1 MYLEI
6 GQFKTR
12 TVFLI
17 AQKGGLNLAENNFII
32 ELIARLNKSASKKQ
46 VQTDAENLGKIKI
59 PLIGTLNKR
68 QTRQQIKQD
77 LASLNETVNITGKV
91 DKNGVVKSV
100 QQATQQAQKDT
111 KAKPIEINFSVKK
124 DKLINDIKL
133 LGKQNSRLFKD
144 AGMTSKY
151 NNLLDNAQLAASTQE
166 LNNLRL
172 QLGAFR
178 SEIKVAGKTGM
189 TFIDALKSGLSKV
202 LQLFGGYNIVMQF
215 TKQLRNAWK
224 EAKELDSALTD
235 LSRVNSDI
243 SRSDFSSYLDKVID
257 KAKKLS
263 VAIKDC
269 IDATTT
275 FSRAGYNLID
285 SEVLAAA
292 AVQLEKV
299 GDMDAE
305 SASKALLA
313 GLQGYAEIDGYGM
326 DQLAEKAQAL
336 NDKIDIIG
344 NTASI
349 TQKEVAQGIQA
360 VGSVMSDA
368 NTSVDEFISLLG
380 AGNRAVQDSNKVA
393 LAIRTSAL
401 RIRGCTVEL
410 QEMGE
415 ETDDVIESTSTL
427 AAKIKALTNIDGS
440 GGVNILEADE
450 ETFRSIYD
458 IYNDIAKVYDKMSDK
473 DASALLDLIAG
484 KNRSN
489 QISAILNN
497 MSEANELLDRSLNAA
512 GTASDEYQIYLDSAE
527 AATERFGVAMTE
539 TYNNILNG
547 ETVKSLADAGTAVL
561 NFANSFGIVEG
572 TVKGFLALGLL
583 KGMTTLTIAF
593 KNSAVQVSNYGVAL
607 STVNK
612 LDTVRNTQKYVESM
626 NTLKVSCIGLT
637 EARLKQVLANNAL
650 GESERVAILM
660 ERGLSKAQAQAKLA
674 QMGLTQTT
682 NAQTAANG
690 AATAS
695 TFSLKA
701 AVTGLGAS
709 IKMAFL
715 SNPVGIAIMAV
726 STAIGFV
733 SSAISKHNQAVE
745 EARQKAI
752 ELTNAYKE
760 QRDSLDSQIAKYK
773 ELKETLDNGNLST
786 DEARSIKEQLLEIQK
801 SLIDSY
807 GNEAS
812 NIDLVNGK
820 YKEQLGLLSELSKEK
835 ATDYVAE
842 NRDVFEDAKEE
853 LEKIRTYTINGIV
866 NWNTLSPKTED
877 QQALLDFIESYS
889 ELFDITADGSSNYA
903 SGQFDVRNL
912 VIKADVESAD
922 EIMRQFY
929 DDLDQFGKDNNIDV
943 SGILEG
949 ISGQLKKTTADEF
962 KEYKTIY
969 DEFMKA
975 EIVRNDT
982 LRPLYQQSIQAVED
996 YNNALSSGEGVAEAK
1011 SNLDS
1016 VQQSVQNAAGEL
1028 EGSQKVFDDIYNG
1041 INKNAES
1048 AYNLAQSFENN
1059 ESVKGFAEQL
1069 RGLADIDLQAINFKD
1084 NVQSPGE
1091 EAFGAL
1097 IDILGLSEDEVQ
1109 NLIDKLVEFGFVQGK
1124 VQDDSIQNSELPL
1137 STITSS
1143 IEQIATQLEPQ
1154 FQKLGDAYKNIFTAD
1169 GFTLDAVDNSMLED
1183 LRKTFTEIEEEI
1195 GVTFDTTQLENFF
1208 AVLSNSNS
1216 TAKQTQEAFNNIAT
1230 SYLYSTDVLESLNST
1245 TVDSIA
1251 KQLESLGIT
1260 NASQLAT
1267 EALAAKE
1274 EYLAF
1279 ARREHTDEAGNLVSV
1294 TQDLAN
1300 ATADDINVLIAEQG
1314 ALEGEGIA
1322 LDEATQKM
1330 IAYWIQKQAANGQ
1343 LSTVGDIQQLS
1354 ALCEGLGVS
1363 SKALRNYIYFKK
1375 LASMTDVYD
1384 AASIERFSANAEKNM
1399 EQAQADIQSIYGK
1412 LGGAEIN
1419 FAVPDTSKKSKSEKD
1434 TTKEFDWVEQAI
1446 ENVEKEVNKLDE
1458 IVNSAYSTFSQKNEA
1473 LAKEIGKV
1481 NEEIELQQQAYDEY
1495 MRKADSIGLSDDY
1508 KTLIHDGAIN
1518 IENISDKNL
1527 QDKISEYQQWYDK
1540 AVDAADAI
1548 SELSTKVKDLHVTGY
1563 ELQADRLEELLD
1575 NEAITEKRYLSEM
1588 DKLYKQY
1595 YENQTDYAVQAHE
1608 AKIALLN
1615 KEKEYLN
1622 SVANAATSL
1631 LDKEINK
1638 VQDNAKEQQKP
1649 YEDQIKAAEKQK
1661 EIYQD
1666 QIKAEEK
1673 KIDAY
1678 NKEID
1683 LINDKKKPLQ
1693 DELDA
1698 LEDKA
1703 RQENL
1708 ILDLQK
1714 KQYELKRA
1722 ENQKDKLVYTKDGM
1736 IYTNDDTKV
1745 RDAKK
1750 EVDDAELEIQ
1760 KYDIQKQI
1768 DALDEEIEK
1777 YNELIDAVNDHI
1789 DSINEQIDAVDDY
1802 IDGLNDIVDQ
1812 IGDAADAQVEALEK
1826 TKNKWQEVI
1835 DQQEEAQNM
1844 LLLTGE
1850 FGADAIRKI
1859 LTGNDDD
1866 LLAKWKE
1873 NYITTLSEID
1883 SETQGYIGDMTEQL
1897 AGLYNVD
1904 LSPMQAQFNNVK
1916 ESISGM
1922 TDSLGSAVNTIIGK
1936 GVESVMGGNQDSAQS
1951 TTPAP
1956 NVQGGTAGS
1965 LADAFTQVGNTATD
1979 VIGNPGAEGDG
1990 TVIGEFGSMKTA
2002 VNDVTDAISTG
2013 DGSLENA
2020 ILEETETALDAF
2032 DQHTDKINNEVIP
2045 AIQSATNEMNA
2056 FNETADRDI
2065 EKTITIKYETVGSPA
2080 SNVTTGAAH
2089 VEGTANVQGDWSVQT
2104 SEKHSLVGEVG
2115 RELIVRDGR
2124 FFTVG
2129 DNGAEMFPI
2138 KKGDIVFN
2146 HEQTEELLKNG
2157 HISGHGKAYA
2167 DGTVGGGKVLL
2178 PDGQVLFRVPDDS
2191 PLFDLRRKAE
2201 AYMEK
2206 TGSKLEEVLKPVNAI
2221 HHHFEEIEK
2230 IIDNSTYN
2238 NIVNNNQPSIVLNG
2252 GINITCPGV
2261 RDPEV
2266 MRNLHR
2272 LIDDEFVGLR
2282 IAAYQQVMRSR

>member
-1 MYLEI
+1 MSDNNSNFKIMLQAMLDKAKSIINIKSDIKKIEPKLPKVKV
-6 GQFKTR
+6 QATLDSAKTR
-12 TVFLI
+12 SELNAKLKSIRPKVKVDADTTQAVKKIKKLGQKKIKPTVQPTVDGSQVVSGLKE
-17 AQKGGLNLAENNFII
+17 AQKQTKTLWDRFVSGAIGVNLI
-32 ELIARLNKSASKKQ
+32 RM
-46 VQTDAENLGKIKI
+46 
-59 PLIGTLNKR
+59 
-68 QTRQQIKQD
+68 
-77 LASLNETVNITGKV
+77 
-91 DKNGVVKSV
+91 SV
-100 QQATQQAQKDT
+100 QKVTQAIYQA
-111 KAKPIEINFSVKK
+111 
-124 DKLINDIKL
+124 
-133 LGKQNSRLFKD
+133 
-144 AGMTSKY
+144 
-151 NNLLDNAQLAASTQE
+151 
-166 LNNLRL
+166 
-172 QLGAFR
+172 
-178 SEIKVAGKTGM
+178 
-189 TFIDALKSGLSKV
+189 
-202 LQLFGGYNIVMQF
+202 IVGI
-215 TKQLRNAWK
+215 
-224 EAKELDSALTD
+224 KELDKIKTDIQTASGVDDSRINSMMQSYNQMAKD
-235 LSRVNSDI
+235 LSSTTKDVGNAANEIVRMGESLSDTNKLIENSTMLSKIGMIESSQATEYLI
-243 SRSDFSSYLDKVID
+243 SSMKGFQISAQDSMKIID
-257 KAKKLS
+257 KLTSVDMKAAVSAGGLAEAMSRCANIANNSGTSMDRLIGYMATVGEVTQDSMSVIGNSFKSMYSRMNNIKIGKFVDDETGESLSDTERVLNKLGIQLRDTQNTYRDFDDVLDDVGNNWRNFTQVEQNAIS
-263 VAIKDC
+263 VAIAGTMQRERFIALMNNYSNALKYSEVAANSAGSALERYGVYQDS
-269 IDATTT
+269 IEAKTNELTAAIESLSMNTVSEELYSGIIQATT
-275 FSRAGYNLID
+275 
-285 SEVLAAA
+285 
-292 AVQLEKV
+292 
-299 GDMDAE
+299 
-305 SASKALLA
+305 
-313 GLQGYAEIDGYGM
+313 GLVEF
-326 DQLAEKAQAL
+326 L
-336 NDKIDIIG
+336 DK
-344 NTASI
+344 
-349 TQKEVAQGIQA
+349 
-360 VGSVMSDA
+360 
-368 NTSVDEFISLLG
+368 
-380 AGNRAVQDSNKVA
+380 
-393 LAIRTSAL
+393 
-401 RIRGCTVEL
+401 
-410 QEMGE
+410 
-415 ETDDVIESTSTL
+415 
-427 AAKIKALTNIDGS
+427 TN
-440 GGVNILEADE
+440 
-450 ETFRSIYD
+450 
-458 IYNDIAKVYDKMSDK
+458 
-473 DASALLDLIAG
+473 
-484 KNRSN
+484 
-489 QISAILNN
+489 
-497 MSEANELLDRSLNAA
+497 
-512 GTASDEYQIYLDSAE
+512 
-527 AATERFGVAMTE
+527 
-539 TYNNILNG
+539 
-547 ETVKSLADAGTAVL
+547 
-561 NFANSFGIVEG
+561 
-572 TVKGFLALGLL
+572 LL
-583 KGMTTLTIAF
+583 KGALSGLVAMGVSKAFVSISTGIISAVKSTTQLSAAMALFDKGRSKQNLLAIGAACKGLSNQQLRLVLSTKHLIDEDRKMILAGMGVSKAERQQTLATLGFANAENAATAATFSFKGAFTALRTVIATNPLGAIFTAVTTLTM
-593 KNSAVQVSNYGVAL
+593 L
-607 STVNK
+607 
-612 LDTVRNTQKYVESM
+612 
-626 NTLKVSCIGLT
+626 
-637 EARLKQVLANNAL
+637 
-650 GESERVAILM
+650 
-660 ERGLSKAQAQAKLA
+660 
-674 QMGLTQTT
+674 
-682 NAQTAANG
+682 
-690 AATAS
+690 
-695 TFSLKA
+695 FSLVKQKQDE
-701 AVTGLGAS
+701 T
-709 IKMAFL
+709 
-715 SNPVGIAIMAV
+715 
-726 STAIGFV
+726 
-733 SSAISKHNQAVE
+733 
-745 EARQKAI
+745 RQKAI

-760 QRDSLDSQIAKYK
+760 QKDSLDAQIEKYK

-786 DEARSIKEQLLEIQK
+786 NETRSIKEQLLEIQK
-801 SLIDSY
+801 SLIESY

-842 NRDVFEDAKEE
+842 NRDVFEDAKKE

-866 NWNTLSPKTED
+866 NWNTLAPKTED

-912 VIKADVESAD
+912 VIKADVDSAD
-922 EIMRQFY
+922 ELMRHFY

-949 ISGQLKKTTADEF
+949 VSGQLKKTTADEF

-1011 SNLDS
+1011 ANLDS

-1028 EGSQKVFDDIYNG
+1028 EGSREVFDGIYDG
-1041 INKNAES
+1041 VNKSAES
-1048 AYNLAQSFENN
+1048 AYNLTQAFKNN
-1059 ESVKGFAEQL
+1059 ESVKGYAEQL
-1069 RGLADIDLQAINFKD
+1069 RGLTDLDLQAINFDD

-1124 VQDDSIQNSELPL
+1124 VQDSIQNNELPL

-1154 FQKLGDAYKNIFTAD
+1154 FKKLGDAYKEIFTAD

-1216 TAKQTQEAFNNIAT
+1216 TAKQTQEAFDNIAT

-1322 LDEATQKM
+1322 LDETTQKM
-1330 IAYWIQKQAANGQ
+1330 IAYWMQKQAANGQ

-1399 EQAQADIQSIYGK
+1399 EQAQADIQSIYDK

-1434 TTKEFDWVEQAI
+1434 TTKEFDWIEQAI
-1446 ENVEKEVNKLDE
+1446 ENVEKEVKALDDV
-1458 IVNSAYSTFSQKNEA
+1458 VNSAYSTFSQKNEA

-1495 MRKADSIGLSDDY
+1495 MRKADSIGLSEDY

-1518 IENISDKNL
+1518 IENISDEKL
-1527 QDKISEYQQWYDK
+1527 QKKISEYQQWYEK
-1540 AVDAADAI
+1540 AVDASDAI
-1548 SELSTKVKDLHVTGY
+1548 SELSTKVKDLHVAGY
-1563 ELQADRLEELLD
+1563 ELQTDRLEELLD
-1575 NEAITEKRYLSEM
+1575 NEAITEKQYLSEM
-1588 DKLYKQY
+1588 KKLYKEY
-1595 YENQTDYAVQAHE
+1595 YENQVGYAQKAHE
-1608 AKIALLN
+1608 AKLALLDR
-1615 KEKEYLN
+1615 EKQYLN

-1631 LDKEINK
+1631 LDKEISK

-1649 YEDQIKAAEKQK
+1649 YEDQIKAAEKQIDAY
-1661 EIYQD
+1661 ED
-1666 QIKAEEK
+1666 QIKLFEK
-1673 KIDAY
+1673 QIDAHNKQIDAY

-1683 LINDKKKPLQ
+1683 LINDRKKPLQ

-1703 RQENL
+1703 REENL
-1708 ILDLQK
+1708 ILSLQE
-1714 KQYELKRA
+1714 KQYNLKKA
-1722 ENQKDKLVYTKDGM
+1722 ENQKDKLLYKDGQL
-1736 IYTNDDTKV
+1736 IHTTDSTAI

-1750 EVDDAELEIQ
+1750 EVEDAELEIQ
-1760 KYDIQKQI
+1760 KNDIQKQI
-1768 DALDEEIEK
+1768 DALDDEIEK
-1777 YNELIDAVNDHI
+1777 YNELIDAINDQIDVIDDQIEAVND
-1789 DSINEQIDAVDDY
+1789 QIDAVNEY

-1826 TKNKWQEVI
+1826 TKNKWQEMI

-1859 LTGNDDD
+1859 LAGDDDD
-1866 LLAKWKE
+1866 LLAQWKE

-1904 LSPMQAQFNNVK
+1904 LSPLQAQFNNVK

-1936 GVESVMGGNQDSAQS
+1936 GVESAMGGNQDSTQS
-1951 TTPAP
+1951 TTSAP
-1956 NVQGGTAGS
+1956 NVQGGTANS
-1965 LADAFTQVGNTATD
+1965 LADAFTQVGNTAND

-2002 VNDVTDAISTG
+2002 VGDVTDAISTG

-2080 SNVTTGAAH
+2080 SNATTGAAH

-2104 SEKHSLVGEVG
+2104 NEKHSLVGEVG

-2221 HHHFEEIEK
+2221 QHHFEEIEK

-2238 NIVNNNQPSIVLNG
+2238 NIVNNNQPNTIINQEIHVTLP
-2252 GINITCPGV
+2252 NITNSA
-2261 RDPEV
+2261 RAQQLLND
-2266 MRNLHR
+2266 LQ
-2272 LIDDEFVGLR
+2272 LIGTKK
-2282 IAAYQQVMRSR
+2282 YQKFNSQH

>member
-1 MYLEI
+1 MSENNSSFKIMLQAMLDKAKSIINIKSDIKNIEPKLPKVKVKATLDSA
-6 GQFKTR
+6 KTR
-12 TVFLI
+12 SELNAKLKSIRPKVKVDADTTQAVKKIKKLGRQKIKPTVQPTVDSSQVVSGLKE
-17 AQKGGLNLAENNFII
+17 AQKQTKTLWDRFVSGAIGVNLI
-32 ELIARLNKSASKKQ
+32 RM
-46 VQTDAENLGKIKI
+46 
-59 PLIGTLNKR
+59 
-68 QTRQQIKQD
+68 
-77 LASLNETVNITGKV
+77 
-91 DKNGVVKSV
+91 SV
-100 QQATQQAQKDT
+100 QKVTQAIYQA
-111 KAKPIEINFSVKK
+111 
-124 DKLINDIKL
+124 
-133 LGKQNSRLFKD
+133 
-144 AGMTSKY
+144 
-151 NNLLDNAQLAASTQE
+151 
-166 LNNLRL
+166 
-172 QLGAFR
+172 
-178 SEIKVAGKTGM
+178 
-189 TFIDALKSGLSKV
+189 
-202 LQLFGGYNIVMQF
+202 IVGI
-215 TKQLRNAWK
+215 
-224 EAKELDSALTD
+224 KELDKIKTDIQTASGVDDSKINSMMQSYNQMAKD
-235 LSRVNSDI
+235 LSSTTKDVGNAANEIVRMGESLSDTNKLIENSTMLSKIGMIESSQATEYLI
-243 SRSDFSSYLDKVID
+243 SSMKGFQISAQDSMKIID
-257 KAKKLS
+257 KLTSVDMKAAVSAGGLAEAMSRCANIANNSGTSMDRLIGYMATVGEVTQDSMSVIGNSFKSMYSRMNNIKIGKFIDDETGESLSDTERVLNKLGIQLRDTQNTYRDFDDVLDDVGNNWKSFTQVEQNAIS
-263 VAIKDC
+263 VAIAGTMQRERFIALMNNYSNALKYSEVAANSAGSALERYGVYQDS
-269 IDATTT
+269 IEAKTNELTAAIESLSMNTVSEELYSGIIQATTWLVE
-275 FSRAGYNLID
+275 FL
-285 SEVLAAA
+285 
-292 AVQLEKV
+292 
-299 GDMDAE
+299 
-305 SASKALLA
+305 
-313 GLQGYAEIDGYGM
+313 
-326 DQLAEKAQAL
+326 
-336 NDKIDIIG
+336 DK
-344 NTASI
+344 
-349 TQKEVAQGIQA
+349 
-360 VGSVMSDA
+360 
-368 NTSVDEFISLLG
+368 
-380 AGNRAVQDSNKVA
+380 
-393 LAIRTSAL
+393 
-401 RIRGCTVEL
+401 
-410 QEMGE
+410 
-415 ETDDVIESTSTL
+415 
-427 AAKIKALTNIDGS
+427 TN
-440 GGVNILEADE
+440 
-450 ETFRSIYD
+450 
-458 IYNDIAKVYDKMSDK
+458 
-473 DASALLDLIAG
+473 
-484 KNRSN
+484 
-489 QISAILNN
+489 
-497 MSEANELLDRSLNAA
+497 
-512 GTASDEYQIYLDSAE
+512 
-527 AATERFGVAMTE
+527 
-539 TYNNILNG
+539 
-547 ETVKSLADAGTAVL
+547 
-561 NFANSFGIVEG
+561 
-572 TVKGFLALGLL
+572 LL
-583 KGMTTLTIAF
+583 KGALSGLVAMGVSKAF
-593 KNSAVQVSNYGVAL
+593 ISISTGIISAVKSTTQLSAVMALFDKGRSEQNLLAIGAACKGLNDNQLKLIL
-607 STVNK
+607 STKGLRDSQRLVI
-612 LDTVRNTQKYVESM
+612 LEGMGVVEAERQQ
-626 NTLKVSCIGLT
+626 TLAT
-637 EARLKQVLANNAL
+637 L
-650 GESERVAILM
+650 GFASAE
-660 ERGLSKAQAQAKLA
+660 
-674 QMGLTQTT
+674 TT
-682 NAQTAANG
+682 ATAA
-690 AATAS
+690 
-695 TFSLKA
+695 TFSLKGA
-701 AVTGLGAS
+701 FTALKTVIATNPLGAIFTAVTTLTMLFS
-709 IKMAFL
+709 LVKQKQDE
-715 SNPVGIAIMAV
+715 
-726 STAIGFV
+726 T
-733 SSAISKHNQAVE
+733 
-745 EARQKAI
+745 RQKAI

-760 QRDSLDSQIAKYK
+760 QKDSLDAQIEKYK

-786 DEARSIKEQLLEIQK
+786 NETRSIKEQLLEIQK
-801 SLIDSY
+801 SLIESY

-842 NRDVFEDAKEE
+842 NRDVFEDAKKE

-962 KEYKTIY
+962 KEYRTIY

-996 YNNALSSGEGVAEAK
+996 YNEALSSGEGVAEAK
-1011 SNLDS
+1011 ANLDS
-1016 VQQSVQNAAGEL
+1016 VQQSVQNATREL
-1028 EGSQKVFDDIYNG
+1028 EGSQEVFDGIYDG
-1041 INKNAES
+1041 VNKSAES
-1048 AYNLAQSFENN
+1048 AYNLTQAFKNN
-1059 ESVKGFAEQL
+1059 ESVKGYAEQL
-1069 RGLADIDLQAINFKD
+1069 RGLTDLDLQAINFDD

-1109 NLIDKLVEFGFVQGK
+1109 NLIDKLVEFEFVQGK
-1124 VQDDSIQNSELPL
+1124 VQDSIQNNELPL

-1169 GFTLDAVDNSMLED
+1169 GFTLDVVDNSMLED
-1183 LRKTFTEIEEEI
+1183 LRKSFAEIEEEI

-1208 AVLSNSNS
+1208 AVLSNNNS
-1216 TAKQTQEAFNNIAT
+1216 TAEETQEAFNKIAT

-1300 ATADDINVLIAEQG
+1300 ATADDINVLIAEQD

-1330 IAYWIQKQAANGQ
+1330 IAYWMQKQAANGQ

-1399 EQAQADIQSIYGK
+1399 EQAQADIQSIYDK

-1434 TTKEFDWVEQAI
+1434 TTKEFDWIEQAI
-1446 ENVEKEVNKLDE
+1446 KNVEKEVTKLDN

-1481 NEEIELQQQAYDEY
+1481 NEEIQLQQQAYDEY

-1527 QDKISEYQQWYDK
+1527 QEKISEYQQWYEK
-1540 AVDAADAI
+1540 AVDASDAI
-1548 SELSTKVKDLHVTGY
+1548 SELSTKVKDLHVAGY

-1608 AKIALLN
+1608 AKLALLN
-1615 KEKEYLN
+1615 REKEYLN

-1638 VQDNAKEQQKP
+1638 VQDNAKEQQEP
-1649 YEDQIKAAEKQK
+1649 YEDQIKAAEKQIDAY
-1661 EIYQD
+1661 ED
-1666 QIKAEEK
+1666 QIKLFEK
-1673 KIDAY
+1673 QIDAHNKQIDAY

-1683 LINDKKKPLQ
+1683 LINDRKKPLQ

-1703 RQENL
+1703 REENL
-1708 ILDLQK
+1708 ILSLQE
-1714 KQYELKRA
+1714 KQYNLKKA
-1722 ENQKDKLVYTKDGM
+1722 ENQKDKLLYKDGQL
-1736 IYTNDDTKV
+1736 IHTTDSTAI

-1750 EVDDAELEIQ
+1750 EVEDAELEIQ
-1760 KYDIQKQI
+1760 KNDIQKQI
-1768 DALDEEIEK
+1768 DALDDEIEK
-1777 YNELIDAVNDHI
+1777 YNELIDAINDQIDVIDDQIEAVND
-1789 DSINEQIDAVDDY
+1789 QIDAVNEY

-1826 TKNKWQEVI
+1826 TKNKWQEMI

-1859 LTGNDDD
+1859 LAGDDDD
-1866 LLAKWKE
+1866 LLAQWKE

-1904 LSPMQAQFNNVK
+1904 LSPLQAQLNNVK

-1936 GVESVMGGNQDSAQS
+1936 GVESAMGGNQDSAQS
-1951 TTPAP
+1951 TMPAP
-1956 NVQGGTAGS
+1956 NVQGGTANS
-1965 LADAFTQVGNTATD
+1965 LADAFTQVGNTAND

-2002 VNDVTDAISTG
+2002 VGDVTDAISTG

-2045 AIQSATNEMNA
+2045 AIQSAANEMNA

-2221 HHHFEEIEK
+2221 QHHFEEIEK

-2282 IAAYQQVMRSR
+2282 TAAYQQVMRSR